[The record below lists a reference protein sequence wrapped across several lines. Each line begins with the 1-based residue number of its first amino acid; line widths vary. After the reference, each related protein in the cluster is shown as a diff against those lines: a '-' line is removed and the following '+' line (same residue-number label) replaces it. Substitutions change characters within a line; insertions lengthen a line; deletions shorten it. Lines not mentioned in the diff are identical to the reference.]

1 MEDLRK
7 TRLTGT
13 ILAQKIMA
21 HKLRSIEIREETDS
35 WNVISQVHICLST
48 NLLSTDKVVKA
59 NKHTTHY
66 QYSAPFTKTLWLK
79 VVISLNRKCYG
90 LYKTLY

>member
-35 WNVISQVHICLST
+35 WNVMKSSSHLFE
-48 NLLSTDKVVKA
+48 
-59 NKHTTHY
+59 H
-66 QYSAPFTKTLWLK
+66 
-79 VVISLNRKCYG
+79 
-90 LYKTLY
+90 